1 MQHSGK
7 QQQVNEPHKH
17 TFKKFCLG
25 DMSMKSEPHGQLVAA
40 TDNNQLQAI
49 TKSDPCHSVW
59 EKAAKLDVHYLT
71 VSTNP
76 AA

>member
-1 MQHSGK
+1 
-7 QQQVNEPHKH
+7 
-17 TFKKFCLG
+17 
-25 DMSMKSEPHGQLVAA
+25 MSLKSEPRGQPVAA
-40 TDNNQLQAI
+40 TDNDQLQAI